1 MIWLEI
7 EMLLLHEGLQD
18 GVEVVQ
24 AHDEAVI
31 GPLVAGPALLCHR
44 ERDVGEVD
52 DLHSHLGSLLLQFL
66 EYAS

>member
-24 AHDEAVI
+24 AHDEPVI
-31 GPLVAGPALLCHR
+31 GPLVAGPTLLCHW

-52 DLHSHLGSLLLQFL
+52 DLDSHLGSLLLQFL